1 MNKEIKTLKYIKKGR
16 EVMKDFEPYK
26 KPTSVEKVV
35 ATIRVDLKTL
45 EEIDKLAGK
54 IDISR
59 NELINQ
65 CIEYALENLK
75 SKGDTDK
82 KEND

>member
-1 MNKEIKTLKYIKKGR
+1 
-16 EVMKDFEPYK
+16 MKDFEPYK

-65 CIEYALENLK
+65 CIEYALDNLK
-75 SKGDTDK
+75 SKGDTLK

>member
-1 MNKEIKTLKYIKKGR
+1 
-16 EVMKDFEPYK
+16 MKDFEPCK

-75 SKGDTDK
+75 SKGDTGK

>member
-1 MNKEIKTLKYIKKGR
+1 MKE
-16 EVMKDFEPYK
+16 FQPYK
-26 KPTSVEKVV
+26 KSTPSEKVV
-35 ATIRVDLKTL
+35 ATIRVDLETL

-75 SKGDTDK
+75 NKDNKGK

>member
-1 MNKEIKTLKYIKKGR
+1 
-16 EVMKDFEPYK
+16 MKDFEPYK

-59 NELINQ
+59 NELN
-65 CIEYALENLK
+65 ELPR
-75 SKGDTDK
+75 SKLSIVHRTIASL
-82 KEND
+82 

>member
-1 MNKEIKTLKYIKKGR
+1 MNKVVKALQYIKKGR
-16 EVMKDFEPYK
+16 DVMKDFVPYK

-45 EEIDKLAGK
+45 EEIDTLASK

-75 SKGDTDK
+75 NKGDMDK

>member
-1 MNKEIKTLKYIKKGR
+1 
-16 EVMKDFEPYK
+16 MKDFEPYK

-65 CIEYALENLK
+65 CIKYALDNLK
-75 SKGDTDK
+75 TKEKLSI

>member
-1 MNKEIKTLKYIKKGR
+1 MKE
-16 EVMKDFEPYK
+16 FEPYR
-26 KPTSVEKVV
+26 KPTTSEKVV
-35 ATIRVDLKTL
+35 ATIRIDIETL

-54 IDISR
+54 IDVSR

-65 CIEYALENLK
+65 CIKYALDNLK
-75 SKGDTDK
+75 GK

>member
-1 MNKEIKTLKYIKKGR
+1 MKE
-16 EVMKDFEPYK
+16 FEPFK
-26 KPTSVEKVV
+26 KPTSIEKVV
-35 ATIRVDLKTL
+35 ATIRIDNTMLD
-45 EEIDKLAGK
+45 EIDKLANE

-65 CIEYALENLK
+65 CIRYALDNLK
-75 SKGDTDK
+75 SNNKIQ